1 MGDDPGTFG
10 ACKSHLLIPFS
21 PFAMFEARRP
31 ESVGLAS
38 EAALEL
44 LLDVCAPLAPAPLA
58 TEISVFQGRSLIE
71 VWEAAERIAG
81 ENLPAPFWAY
91 PWAAGCAL
99 ARVLLDHPE
108 YVRTRRVLD
117 IGAGGG
123 ITSLAAAR
131 AGAEEVVANDVDPWA
146 IAVTRLAAR
155 RQQTELTYLLQ
166 DITEQPAIVD
176 RFDVVLCSDM
186 AYERRMTP
194 RYHSLLQR
202 ARSRGARVFVA
213 DAGRKYFD
221 ASGLQL
227 LAEFRL
233 PVPQDLEG
241 VKERVARVYEF

>member
-1 MGDDPGTFG
+1 MLNKAPTRVALVWPGGLDPRRVLPLAY
-10 ACKSHLLIPFS
+10 AC
-21 PFAMFEARRP
+21 
-31 ESVGLAS
+31 LAANTPK
-38 EAALEL
+38 ELCEFRLFDLALG
-44 LLDVCAPLAPAPLA
+44 APAPERLA
-58 TEISVFQGRSLIE
+58 EELAAFAPE
-71 VWEAAERIAG
+71 VVGLSCFAMNFPQA
-81 ENLPAPFWAY
+81 
-91 PWAAGCAL
+91 
-99 ARVLLDHPE
+99 
-108 YVRTRRVLD
+108 
-117 IGAGGG
+117 
-123 ITSLAAAR
+123 LAAAR

-194 RYHSLLQR
+194 RYYSLLQR

-233 PVPQDLEG
+233 PVPHCVEPLTTT
-241 VKERVARVYEF
+241 